1 MIRPILTFILF
12 LMFSTLVMAAED
24 EPLPGQQAVS
34 PVSSQSGAGSVEA
47 RQAERDRLGKELQKL
62 QEKLAAMEGE
72 LERLRRKSIFAKGRS
87 PSRKEIEE
95 YEKKR
100 AKGPVSDNDNPYIRR
115 TPTPKEI
122 EEYEKKR
129 AKGPVSDNDN
139 PYLIKGPFGTP
150 GLARE
155 TYYKK
160 LDEFRMVEQQI
171 DGLRKEIN
179 ILGP

>member
-1 MIRPILTFILF
+1 MGKRKLLLGLQYTIPWKTGLSSIEKGGAMIRPILTFILF

-100 AKGPVSDNDNPYIRR
+100 AKGPVSY
-115 TPTPKEI
+115 
-122 EEYEKKR
+122 
-129 AKGPVSDNDN
+129 NDN
-139 PYLIKGPFGTP
+139 PYLNKGPFGTP
-150 GLARE
+150 GLTRE